1 MKLRIKGDSVR
12 LRLTRQ
18 EVRELDERG
27 EVADKVRFDGGAALV
42 YRVKRDAVVG
52 TLSAAY
58 DRNTIEVL
66 IPEQA
71 ARTWCN
77 TDVVTLEYTKHT
89 AEGGLHIIVEK
100 DFSCLEPRADEDESD
115 QFPHPRASR
124 AKDGCVG

>member
-12 LRLTRQ
+12 LRLTRP

-27 EVADKVRFDGGAALV
+27 EVEDRVRFAAGAALV
-42 YRVKRDAVVG
+42 YRVKRDAVVA
-52 TLSAAY
+52 TPTAAY

-77 TDVVTLEYTKHT
+77 TDVVTLEYTKQT
-89 AEGGLHIIVEK
+89 AEGRLQIVVEK
-100 DFSCLEPRADEDESD
+100 DFSCLAPRVGEDESD
-115 QFPHPRASR
+115 QFPHPRR
-124 AKDGCVG
+124 TKDVSLD